1 MMKNAVWVYITYTPL
16 RTSLRQLNHEPFTD
30 DRNIPTPAYPARIGC
45 RPERGDRSVIWR
57 EAPWRLTSVAM
68 RAKFFNV
75 IYPRHLWKTG
85 HEFGHCGQHLFYLDD
100 DYPPL
105 LTHSL
110 PETIHDR
117 LRREEVI
124 IIIHR
129 AFVSPPTLH
138 HLITLPT
145 TNSRL
150 NHHSSLRNKKIVDS
164 P

>member
-85 HEFGHCGQHLFYLDD
+85 HEFGHCGRHLFYLNDD
-100 DYPPL
+100 GTTIILLYSLTLCQKRYTIDYAARKL
-105 LTHSL
+105 
-110 PETIHDR
+110 
-117 LRREEVI
+117 
-124 IIIHR
+124 
-129 AFVSPPTLH
+129 
-138 HLITLPT
+138 
-145 TNSRL
+145 
-150 NHHSSLRNKKIVDS
+150 SSSFIEPS
-164 P
+164 